1 MSLNHARSLLFVPA
15 TSSHLLAK
23 AAQRGADALI
33 VDLEDA
39 VPLTRKEEARGMAAR
54 AIAQLA
60 GLAPVLLRVN
70 AAPEMYL
77 RDIAGAPLDDI
88 AAVMLPKV
96 ESAQQVQALADV
108 LAQRAPRRATPVPI
122 VALVETARG
131 VMDAARIAVAHA
143 SLCALGFGGEDFAA
157 EMGVAP
163 EPVSLSWPAQQVTT
177 AARAAQL
184 PCWGLAGSIAE
195 IEDMA
200 SFARMV
206 TDARAIGFTGTVCV
220 HPRQVAVANAGF
232 GPTAQELE
240 WARRVVEADSHAR
253 AQGLGAVQLDGRM
266 IDLPIV
272 ERARRWLAAGART

>member
-39 VPLTRKEEARGMAAR
+39 VPLARKQEARGMAAQ

-60 GLAPVLLRVN
+60 GKAPLLLRVN

-77 RDIAGAPLDDI
+77 LDIADVAFDNVT
-88 AAVMLPKV
+88 AVMLPKV
-96 ESAQQVQALADV
+96 ESAQQVQALADA
-108 LAQRAPRRATPVPI
+108 LAQRAPQRSTPVPI

-131 VMDAARIAVAHA
+131 VMDALAITRAHT
-143 SLCALGFGGEDFAA
+143 SLCALGFGAEDFAA

-163 EPVSLSWPAQQVTT
+163 EPVSLAWPAQQVTT
-177 AARAAQL
+177 AARAAGL

-200 SFARMV
+200 AFARLV
-206 TDARAIGFTGTVCV
+206 RDARAIGFTGTVCI

-232 GPTAQELE
+232 GPTAQELD
-240 WARRVVEADSHAR
+240 WAQRVVEADAEAR
-253 AQGLGAVQLDGRM
+253 AKGLGAVQLDGRM

-272 ERARRWLAAGART
+272 ERARRWLAAATRG